1 MHRFATFPVKV
12 AYATRCAAVG
22 MANLMTD
29 FFTFWDP
36 TGMPYSLQDQ
46 LHEDYAVQLVGLVLS
61 LGDAS
66 LWTPEA
72 KA

>member
-1 MHRFATFPVKV
+1 
-12 AYATRCAAVG
+12 
-22 MANLMTD
+22 MTD